1 MQGWHNG
8 KGLIYFMANI
18 SANKVSLPQGQG
30 YTKGKYYNGSLN
42 LNFKRYTSG
51 FKNDKLIKKNN
62 NNKV

>member
-30 YTKGKYYNGSLN
+30 YT
-42 LNFKRYTSG
+42 
-51 FKNDKLIKKNN
+51 
-62 NNKV
+62 